1 MKLNGTHKFKASS
14 SEVYNAILNPGILK
28 SCIPGCESVEYLDNS
43 HLQANISTS
52 LPGLKGPYGIVI
64 NIEQQQA
71 PNKLVLRVQRKGR
84 GGSIDAT
91 TAVSINDEVDGAMLA
106 YDANADVDG
115 AIAIVNNPIGQGIAK
130 NSLNSFFKNL
140 DSAISQ

>member
-14 SEVYNAILNPGILK
+14 SEVYNAILNPGVLK

-91 TAVSINDEVDGAMLA
+91 TAVSINDEADGAMLA

-115 AIAIVNNPIGQGIAK
+115 AIAIVNNPIGQGVAK
-130 NSLNSFFKNL
+130 NSLNAFFKNL
-140 DSAISQ
+140 DSAISR